1 MPNNRT
7 SAHKK
12 NEGLFK
18 ISNKLRLLKSI
29 NEIDLNSKYS
39 GVIHFAHGVNGRVM
53 FLSSTRPFK
62 LDVVLKGLVLNKMM
76 LPPPTHHILKKSF
89 WTFKKPLTIVC
100 NGAATCI
107 FLPLVWLRRYKS
119 YSIPT

>member
-1 MPNNRT
+1 MPKNRT

-39 GVIHFAHGVNGRVM
+39 DVIHFAHGVNERVM

-89 WTFKKPLTIVC
+89 
-100 NGAATCI
+100 
-107 FLPLVWLRRYKS
+107 
-119 YSIPT
+119 